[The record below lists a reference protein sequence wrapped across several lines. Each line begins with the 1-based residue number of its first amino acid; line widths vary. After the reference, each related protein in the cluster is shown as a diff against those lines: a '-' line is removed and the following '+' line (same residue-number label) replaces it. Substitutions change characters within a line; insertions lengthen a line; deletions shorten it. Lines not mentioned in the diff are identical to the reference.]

1 MTTESAFLR
10 FAGSFG
16 VALCVVL
23 AMLWFSLEISGFN
36 ERQQRRELEIH
47 EVSTLTDQQRHDF
60 GDLLGERRIEPPRGL
75 APLAE
80 IEPLSLSR
88 DIRGIVQ
95 LEVLVSPA
103 GDVTDVRVIDA
114 SPPGVYEAQAVAEVE
129 ARRYDPE
136 YVDGRAVPSRRL
148 EIVDFRVRDVPAD

>member
-1 MTTESAFLR
+1 MTTESSVAR
-10 FAGSFG
+10 FAASFG
-16 VALCVVL
+16 VALCVVM

-36 ERQQRRELEIH
+36 ERQQRRELETH
-47 EVSTLTDQQRHDF
+47 EVSTLTEQQRHDF
-60 GDLLGERRIEPPRGL
+60 GDLLGERRIDPSPRL

-80 IEPLSLSR
+80 IEPLNVSR

-114 SPPGVYEAQAVAEVE
+114 SPPGIYEATAVAEIE
-129 ARRYDPE
+129 ARRYEPE
-136 YVDGRAVPSRRL
+136 YVDGRAVVSRRL
-148 EIVDFRVRDVPAD
+148 EIVDFQVRDVATD